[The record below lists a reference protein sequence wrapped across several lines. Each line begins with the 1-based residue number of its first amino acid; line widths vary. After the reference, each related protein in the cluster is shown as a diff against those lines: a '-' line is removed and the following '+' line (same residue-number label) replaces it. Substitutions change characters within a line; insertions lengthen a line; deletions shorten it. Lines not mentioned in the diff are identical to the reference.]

1 MARSALKVVNPDHVP
16 NTSSVAAAAGM
27 SRRALL
33 TALRDKIA
41 ADIDGGVAARDLASL
56 SRRLLEISKELDGI
70 EASEDG
76 DEVTEAASTPD
87 EPYTG

>member
-1 MARSALKVVNPDHVP
+1 MARPLKVVDPDHVP
-16 NTSSVAAAAGM
+16 SAFSVAAAAGM

-33 TALRDKIA
+33 TALRDRIA
-41 ADIDGGVAARDLASL
+41 ADIDAGVAARDLASL

-70 EASEDG
+70 EAAEDG

>member
-1 MARSALKVVNPDHVP
+1 MWLPRNHIGHRSAWHRSP
-16 NTSSVAAAAGM
+16 
-27 SRRALL
+27 R
-33 TALRDKIA
+33 
-41 ADIDGGVAARDLASL
+41 GVAARDLASL

>member
-1 MARSALKVVNPDHVP
+1 MGRALKVVNPDHVP
-16 NTSSVAAAAGM
+16 TTSSVAAAAGM

-41 ADIDGGVAARDLASL
+41 ADIDEGVAARDLASL